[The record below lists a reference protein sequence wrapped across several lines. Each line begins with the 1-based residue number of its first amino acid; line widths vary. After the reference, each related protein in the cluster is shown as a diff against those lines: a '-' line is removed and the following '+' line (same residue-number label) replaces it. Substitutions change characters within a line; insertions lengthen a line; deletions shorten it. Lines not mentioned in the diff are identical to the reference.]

1 MSDGEMLHCLKAKL
15 LDPFHP
21 MTRNNHAKRAL
32 LNTIYSSGVHETSNS
47 ATLHLAPSP
56 LLQRVS
62 ALSVAL
68 TLHDD
73 YRYP

>member
-1 MSDGEMLHCLKAKL
+1 MSDGEMLHCLKAKS

-21 MTRNNHAKRAL
+21 MTRNNHVKRAL
-32 LNTIYSSGVHETSNS
+32 LNTIYSSGVHEISNS